1 MACEVRSRPPT
12 ALLVLLGLLVMVP
25 PNGAESQENQPSVEN
40 QEIAEAKA
48 RLLQEL
54 DQQIEERRREL
65 AREEQSLAA
74 LQRAIEA
81 ATADLVEERSRL
93 ETLQGKLEAD
103 MQRRQVLVDE
113 RLEQIAQVYGAMKP
127 KEAARALEGMDDD
140 MAVAIL
146 ERLPGRRVG
155 KLFDVMPKDRVRQLT
170 LRLEA
175 GRANN
180 TGE

>member
-1 MACEVRSRPPT
+1 MSSSSPNPDATDQSNMDQSNT
-12 ALLVLLGLLVMVP
+12 ASQYESEQKPKILVLISGSGSNLQAIIDAVQSRQVS
-25 PNGAESQENQPSVEN
+25 AEICAVISNKPDV
-40 QEIAEAKA
+40 KG
-48 RLLQEL
+48 
-54 DQQIEERRREL
+54 
-65 AREEQSLAA
+65 

-81 ATADLVEERSRL
+81 ATADLVEERRRL

-103 MQRRQVLVDE
+103 MQRRRILVDE
-113 RLEQIAQVYGAMKP
+113 RLGQTAQVYGAMKP

-146 ERLPGRRVG
+146 ERLPGRSVG
-155 KLFDVMPKDRVRQLT
+155 KLFDVLPKDRVRQLT
-170 LRLEA
+170 LRLEE

>member
-1 MACEVRSRPPT
+1 MAREVQSCPP
-12 ALLVLLGLLVMVP
+12 ALLVAALAVLLSGFTP
-25 PNGAESQENQPSVEN
+25 IAKAQENQATLESREA
-40 QEIAEAKA
+40 IAAKA

-54 DQQIEERRREL
+54 DQQIEKRRREL

-74 LQRAIEA
+74 LQRAIQA
-81 ATADLVEERSRL
+81 ATADLVAERERL
-93 ETLQGKLEAD
+93 ESLQGQLEAD

-113 RLEQIAQVYGAMKP
+113 RLGQIAQVYAAMKP

-146 ERLPGRRVG
+146 ERLPGRSVG

-170 LRLEA
+170 LRLEE
-175 GRANN
+175 GRAN

>member
-1 MACEVRSRPPT
+1 MALEVRSCPPAV
-12 ALLVLLGLLVMVP
+12 ALALLGLLASFPVSMVK
-25 PNGAESQENQPSVEN
+25 AQENQRPIEN
-40 QEIAEAKA
+40 RDTAEAKA
-48 RLLQEL
+48 RLLHEL

-74 LQRAIEA
+74 LQRAIQA
-81 ATADLVEERSRL
+81 ATADLVEERKRL
-93 ETLQGKLEAD
+93 ETLQGTLEAD

-113 RLEQIAQVYGAMKP
+113 RLGQIAQVYGAMKP
-127 KEAARALEGMDDD
+127 KQAALALEGMEDD

-146 ERLPGRRVG
+146 ERLPGRSVG

-170 LRLEA
+170 LRLEE
-175 GRANN
+175 GRAK

>member
-1 MACEVRSRPPT
+1 MAREVQNRPPVV
-12 ALLVLLGLLVMVP
+12 AMLLLGLLCAAPDGLVK
-25 PNGAESQENQPSVEN
+25 AQEDQEPIEN
-40 QEIAEAKA
+40 METAEAKA

-54 DQQIEERRREL
+54 DKQIEERRREL

-74 LQRAIEA
+74 LQRAIQA
-81 ATADLVEERSRL
+81 ATADLVEERNRL

-113 RLEQIAQVYGAMKP
+113 RLGQIAQVYGAMKP

-146 ERLPGRRVG
+146 ERLPGRSVG
-155 KLFDVMPKDRVRQLT
+155 KLFDVLPKDRVRQLT
-170 LRLEA
+170 LRLEE
-175 GRANN
+175 GRAN

>member
-1 MACEVRSRPPT
+1 MAREVRSCTPGA
-12 ALLVLLGLLVMVP
+12 ALALAGLLLGCP
-25 PNGAESQENQPSVEN
+25 AAGANAQTNQSPTENR
-40 QEIAEAKA
+40 EIAEAKA

-65 AREEQSLAA
+65 AREDQSIAA
-74 LQRAIEA
+74 LQRAVQA
-81 ATADLVEERSRL
+81 ATADLVEERKRL
-93 ETLQGKLEAD
+93 EALQGRIEAD

-113 RLEQIAQVYGAMKP
+113 RLGQIAQVYGAMKP

-140 MAVAIL
+140 LAVAIL
-146 ERLPGRRVG
+146 ERLPGRSVG

-170 LRLEA
+170 LRLEE
-175 GRANN
+175 GRAK

>member
-1 MACEVRSRPPT
+1 MAREVRSCPPV
-12 ALLVLLGLLVMVP
+12 ALLLLPVVLLSVGVTP
-25 PNGAESQENQPSVEN
+25 AKSQGRPQSLETREM
-40 QEIAEAKA
+40 IEAKA

-54 DQQIEERRREL
+54 DLQIEERRREL

-74 LQRAIEA
+74 LQRAIQA
-81 ATADLVEERSRL
+81 ATADLVEERKRL
-93 ETLQGKLEAD
+93 ETLQGELEAD

-113 RLEQIAQVYGAMKP
+113 RLGQIAQMYAAMKP
-127 KEAARALEGMDDD
+127 KEAAQALEGMDDD

-146 ERLPGRRVG
+146 ERLPGRSVG

-170 LRLEA
+170 LRLEE
-175 GRANN
+175 GRAK

>member
-1 MACEVRSRPPT
+1 V
-12 ALLVLLGLLVMVP
+12 ALLLLPVVLLSVGVTP
-25 PNGAESQENQPSVEN
+25 AKSQGRPQSLETREM
-40 QEIAEAKA
+40 IEAKA

-54 DQQIEERRREL
+54 DLQIEERRREL

-74 LQRAIEA
+74 LQRAIQA
-81 ATADLVEERSRL
+81 ATADLVEERKRL
-93 ETLQGKLEAD
+93 ETLQGELEAD

-113 RLEQIAQVYGAMKP
+113 RLGQIAQMYAAMKP
-127 KEAARALEGMDDD
+127 KEAAQALEGMDDD

-146 ERLPGRRVG
+146 ERLPGRSVG

-170 LRLEA
+170 LRLEE
-175 GRANN
+175 GRAK

>member
-1 MACEVRSRPPT
+1 MAV
-12 ALLVLLGLLVMVP
+12 ALLVLLVP
-25 PNGAESQENQPSVEN
+25 FSAAGVKAQQNQAAVEN
-40 QEIAEAKA
+40 QETAEAKA

-54 DQQIEERRREL
+54 DLRIEERRREL

-74 LQRAIEA
+74 LQRAIQA
-81 ATADLVEERSRL
+81 ATADLVEERKDL
-93 ETLQGKLEAD
+93 ETLQGKLQAD

-113 RLEQIAQVYGAMKP
+113 RLGQIAQVYGAMKP

-140 MAVAIL
+140 LAVAIL
-146 ERLPGRRVG
+146 ERLPGRSVG

-170 LRLEA
+170 LRLEK
-175 GRANN
+175 GRAK

>member
-1 MACEVRSRPPT
+1 MALEVRSCPPAA
-12 ALLVLLGLLVMVP
+12 ALALLGLLVSFPVSMVK
-25 PNGAESQENQPSVEN
+25 AQENQRPIEN
-40 QEIAEAKA
+40 RDTAEAKA
-48 RLLQEL
+48 RLLHEL

-74 LQRAIEA
+74 LQRAIQA
-81 ATADLVEERSRL
+81 ATADLVEERKRL
-93 ETLQGKLEAD
+93 ETLQGTLEAD

-113 RLEQIAQVYGAMKP
+113 RLGQIAQVYGAMKP
-127 KEAARALEGMDDD
+127 KQAALALEGMEDD

-146 ERLPGRRVG
+146 ERLPGRSVG

-170 LRLEA
+170 LRLEE
-175 GRANN
+175 GRAK